1 MKQTMKRWELNE
13 IGRQNLKLSE
23 AEIPQPGSNEVLVR
37 VNAASLNFRDKV
49 IIEGHM
55 GNNMPMPFTP
65 GSDMAGVV
73 VSVGPRTTRFSPGER
88 VISSFNAD
96 WIDGKL
102 KNTAKNPN
110 YNTVG
115 YAFQGVLAEYVVL
128 NEEWLVKAPKMLSDV
143 EASTLVCSG
152 LTAWFALI
160 ERGGLRAGE
169 TVLIQG
175 TGGVALFA
183 LQIAKSVGAE
193 VFITSSSDEKLSAAL
208 ALGADHAINRNK
220 ENWVEAIYHLTNER
234 GIDHVVDTV
243 GGRNFADSVRAVASH
258 GRISLIGM
266 MDTDD
271 TSASGMLLLLKSP
284 TIQGI
289 GVGHRRAL
297 EDLVRAVDAIKLK
310 PVIDKL
316 FRFDQLPEAL
326 ELLDQGAFGKIV
338 IKVSWYLEL
347 LYSKGI
353 RL

>member
-1 MKQTMKRWELNE
+1 MKHTMKRWELNE

-23 AEIPQPGSNEVLVR
+23 VEIPQPDSNEVLVR
-37 VNAASLNFRDKV
+37 VNAVSLNFRDKV

-65 GSDMAGVV
+65 GSDMAGII
-73 VSVGPRTTRFSPGER
+73 VSVGPKTTRFSPGER

-102 KNTAKNPN
+102 KNTAKNPH

-115 YAFQGVLAEYVVL
+115 YAFQGVLAEYVVM
-128 NEEWLVKAPKMLSDV
+128 NEEWLVKSPQTLTDA

-169 TVLIQG
+169 TVLVQG

-193 VFITSSSDEKLSAAL
+193 VFITSSSDEKLAASA
-208 ALGADHAINRNK
+208 ALGADHGINRNK
-220 ENWVEAIYHLTNER
+220 ENWVEAIYRLTDER

-266 MDTDD
+266 MDTHD

-297 EDLVRAVDAIKLK
+297 EDFVRAVDSVKLK
-310 PVIDKL
+310 PVIDKS

-326 ELLDQGAFGKIV
+326 ELLEKGAFGKIV
-338 IKVSWYLEL
+338 INVS
-347 LYSKGI
+347 
-353 RL
+353 